1 MDTNKEKK
9 TITSIFI
16 NKIIEEFNK
25 NENNINNNL
34 IKPLLNKIYQNTY
47 HYLFIIFLL
56 LLMLLVLCILNY
68 ITLIYYFKKIN
79 SLIST

>member
-1 MDTNKEKK
+1 MDTKETKK

-47 HYLFIIFLL
+47 HYLFFIFLL
-56 LLMLLVLCILNY
+56 LLMLLVLTIVNY

-79 SLIST
+79 KTLSI

>member
-1 MDTNKEKK
+1 METNKEKK
-9 TITSIFI
+9 TITSLFI

-34 IKPLLNKIYQNTY
+34 IKPLLSKIYQNTY
-47 HYLFIIFLL
+47 HYLFFIFLL
-56 LLMLLVLCILNY
+56 LLMLLVISIVNY

-79 SLIST
+79 SSTI

>member
-25 NENNINNNL
+25 NENNINNNF
-34 IKPLLNKIYQNTY
+34 INPLLNKIYQNTY
-47 HYLFIIFLL
+47 HYLFIIFLSSPN
-56 LLMLLVLCILNY
+56 VKSGHKVSI
-68 ITLIYYFKKIN
+68 KKI
-79 SLIST
+79 SV

>member
-1 MDTNKEKK
+1 METNKEKK
-9 TITSIFI
+9 TITSLFI

-34 IKPLLNKIYQNTY
+34 IKPLLSKIYQNTY
-47 HYLFIIFLL
+47 HYLFFIFLL
-56 LLMLLVLCILNY
+56 LLMLIVISIVNY

-79 SLIST
+79 SSTI